1 METALLSQELD
12 YNTLLNK
19 LKDVLSGEIR
29 EIRDEI
35 KRETQDFIVE
45 YIESNEDKSSSK
57 HDLEN
62 YDHRD
67 LILHMQKEIEFLRG
81 ELSLKNQII
90 QNIAKFSQK
99 PLLHDEQV
107 FSHTENTN
115 IFKKNE
121 KNREDPII
129 DREKLSQKGD
139 KNNKTPD
146 NKNKNN
152 NTNVIDRKNV
162 FIVGDSLLNGINEN
176 GMKKLNHNVKVR
188 NHPGATTED
197 IIDHIKPILRK
208 KPDLLI
214 VHSGTN
220 DLTNEKV
227 NTTECLENINRYIK
241 KTSPNTT
248 LVVSKLIKRKD
259 KPGIEKNL
267 NDLNESI
274 ERSCKLM
281 NVEMIGNDNI
291 MEGNLST
298 KKLHLNKSGNSKFA
312 QNLIKFIRE
321 FK

>member
-146 NKNKNN
+146 NKNN

>member
-90 QNIAKFSQK
+90 QNITKFSQK
-99 PLLHDEQV
+99 PLLRDEQV

-227 NTTECLENINRYIK
+227 DTTECLENINRYIK

-259 KPGIEKNL
+259 KPGIDKNL

>member
-90 QNIAKFSQK
+90 QNITKFSQK
-99 PLLHDEQV
+99 PLLRDEQV

-248 LVVSKLIKRKD
+248 RL
-259 KPGIEKNL
+259 
-267 NDLNESI
+267 
-274 ERSCKLM
+274 C
-281 NVEMIGNDNI
+281 
-291 MEGNLST
+291 
-298 KKLHLNKSGNSKFA
+298 
-312 QNLIKFIRE
+312 QN
-321 FK
+321 

>member
-121 KNREDPII
+121 KNRENPII

-146 NKNKNN
+146 NKNN

-220 DLTNEKV
+220 DLNNEKV

>member
-1 METALLSQELD
+1 METALLSQELN

-45 YIESNEDKSSSK
+45 YIESNEDKSSVNMTLK
-57 HDLEN
+57 ITIIG
-62 YDHRD
+62 
-67 LILHMQKEIEFLRG
+67 ILHMQKEIEFLRG

-146 NKNKNN
+146 NKNN

-208 KPDLLI
+208 KTDLLI

-220 DLTNEKV
+220 DLNNEKV

-259 KPGIEKNL
+259 KPGIDKNL

>member
-197 IIDHIKPILRK
+197 IIDHIKPIVRK
-208 KPDLLI
+208 KTDLLI

-248 LVVSKLIKRKD
+248 RL
-259 KPGIEKNL
+259 
-267 NDLNESI
+267 
-274 ERSCKLM
+274 C
-281 NVEMIGNDNI
+281 
-291 MEGNLST
+291 
-298 KKLHLNKSGNSKFA
+298 
-312 QNLIKFIRE
+312 QN
-321 FK
+321 